1 VLPLGPRDLGVPSGA
16 SKIISMPMVHSA
28 QTMHL
33 SCDKTNTMQT
43 NKNDLSLDLR
53 HLGEPSGVPKTD
65 FRAYDTFGA
74 NRAPILSRD

>member
-1 VLPLGPRDLGVPSGA
+1 
-16 SKIISMPMVHSA
+16 MVHSA

-33 SCDKTNTMQT
+33 SCDETNTIQT
-43 NKNDLSLDLR
+43 NWNNLPLDLR

-74 NRAPILSRD
+74 NSAPILPRY